1 MRKRTRKI
9 ACLSALLLLA
19 ALLLSCAGSRD
30 STPQIAVIVK
40 ATDSDFWHA
49 VRTGVESAAIEY
61 NVSVTFEGPESEE
74 DCATQNRMSADVVA
88 RGADV
93 IELSAIDYDQTA
105 DAENTDEQSDNTE
118 STDSQSADTASDAE
132 VLGEG
137 ETVFTFIVT
146 DADGNDTQFEI
157 HTDKKTVGEALL
169 DVGLIAGEDSEYG
182 LYVKTV
188 NGVTADYDT
197 DQTYWA
203 FYVDGEYAQSGVDST
218 DITVGSTYSFKIEK

>member
-1 MRKRTRKI
+1 MNMKTRKNK
-9 ACLSALLLLA
+9 LFSLLLCTMLSVAMAFTMTGCSGKDNSDA
-19 ALLLSCAGSRD
+19 ATEESI
-30 STPQIAVIVK
+30 TEETI
-40 ATDSDFWHA
+40 TESD
-49 VRTGVESAAIEY
+49 
-61 NVSVTFEGPESEE
+61 N
-74 DCATQNRMSADVVA
+74 
-88 RGADV
+88 
-93 IELSAIDYDQTA
+93 DQSA
-105 DAENTDEQSDNTE
+105 DAENTDGQSDNTE

-169 DVGLIAGEDSEYG
+169 DLGLIAGEDSEYG

-203 FYVDGEYAQSGVDST
+203 FYVDAVRC
-218 DITVGSTYSFKIEK
+218 

>member
-1 MRKRTRKI
+1 MNMKTRKNK
-9 ACLSALLLLA
+9 LFSLLLCTMLSVAMAFTMTGCSGKDNSDA
-19 ALLLSCAGSRD
+19 ATEESI
-30 STPQIAVIVK
+30 TEETI
-40 ATDSDFWHA
+40 TESD
-49 VRTGVESAAIEY
+49 
-61 NVSVTFEGPESEE
+61 N
-74 DCATQNRMSADVVA
+74 
-88 RGADV
+88 
-93 IELSAIDYDQTA
+93 DQSA

-157 HTDKKTVGEALL
+157 HTDKKTVGEALSDL
-169 DVGLIAGEDSEYG
+169 GLIAGEDSEYG

-197 DQTYWA
+197 DKTYWA
-203 FYVDGEYAQSGVDST
+203 FYVNGEYAQSGVDAT
-218 DITVGSTYSFKIEK
+218 DVVDGDTYSFKIEK